1 MMVSLANLFHR
12 KVEPTASWSR
22 CVPPARRRDWWRRE
36 DGSTLIEFAVTLPTL
51 FALIFVFIEIC
62 LMLYT
67 YEMISECARQ
77 GTRYAMVRGASCP
90 NIATPTCEV
99 NAAAVSAYV
108 SGLKWPNVG
117 GGTMTP
123 VTTYPDGNENANSH
137 VQVKVTYTYHL
148 MLPFVPNKSFSLSST
163 SITTIIQ

>member
-1 MMVSLANLFHR
+1 MTVSLAEVF
-12 KVEPTASWSR
+12 
-22 CVPPARRRDWWRRE
+22 RRRVRAVESGYFPSTRRQNWWRRE

-77 GTRYAMVRGASCP
+77 GTRYAMVRGDSCP
-90 NIATPTCEV
+90 SAATPTCEV
-99 NAAAVSAYV
+99 NAAAVNAYV

-117 GGTMTP
+117 GGTVTP
-123 VTTYPDGNENANSH
+123 ATTYPDGNETKGSH

-148 MLPFVPNKSFSLSST
+148 LLPFVPNNSFTLSST
-163 SITTIIQ
+163 SKKTIIQ